1 MGTKDLF
8 IMKPKVDFCF
18 KELLNDEYVRKGFL
32 AAILGIA
39 PERILWTKLMPTYL
53 RKHHKE
59 DKFGILDVRVM
70 LQDESQVDVEMQV
83 IAYDYWAERSL
94 FYLSKMYVDQIHEG
108 EDYGQLKKCIH
119 VSILDFKL
127 FDDEEY
133 YSRFHLWEDYRR
145 LQYSDKFEIH
155 VLELPKLEKYDY
167 PETELL
173 KWARFFNATD
183 KEELEMAA
191 EGNEYTQKAYER
203 LVELSAD
210 EEKRMEYEARQKA
223 LRDYQHMM
231 NSGWRQGYG
240 KGKEAGVEAGREEG
254 RKEGVEEGR
263 KEGIE
268 EGAKAS
274 IEMLQELGISR
285 EEVQTKVQEKFLA
298 SDEIVKEWMSKYWK

>member
-1 MGTKDLF
+1 MGTKDFF

-18 KELLNDEYVRKGFL
+18 KELLSDEYVRRGFL
-32 AAILGIA
+32 SAILGVA
-39 PERILWTKLMPTYL
+39 PDMILWTKLLPTYL
-53 RKHHKE
+53 RKQHKD

-70 LQDESQVDVEMQV
+70 LQDESQVDVEIQV

-119 VSILDFKL
+119 VGVLDFKL

-133 YSRFHLWEDYRR
+133 YSRFHIWEDNRR

-191 EGNEYTQKAYER
+191 EGNEYTQKAYDR

-210 EEKRMEYEARQKA
+210 EEKRMEYEERQKA

-231 NSGWRQGYG
+231 NSGWRQG
-240 KGKEAGVEAGREEG
+240 VSDGREEG
-254 RKEGVEEGR
+254 V
-263 KEGIE
+263 
-268 EGAKAS
+268 KAI
-274 IEMLQELGISR
+274 IEMLQELGMSR
-285 EEVQTKVQEKFLA
+285 EETQTKVHDKFSASEETVQEWLN
-298 SDEIVKEWMSKYWK
+298 KYWK

>member
-1 MGTKDLF
+1 MGTKDFF

-18 KELLNDEYVRKGFL
+18 KELLSDEYVRRGFL
-32 AAILGIA
+32 SAILGVA
-39 PERILWTKLMPTYL
+39 PDMILWTKLLPTYL
-53 RKHHKE
+53 RKQHKD

-70 LQDESQVDVEMQV
+70 LQDESQVDVEIQV

-119 VSILDFKL
+119 VGILDFKL

-133 YSRFHLWEDYRR
+133 YSRFYIWEDNRR

-191 EGNEYTQKAYER
+191 EGNEYTQKAYDR

-210 EEKRMEYEARQKA
+210 EEKRMEYEERQKA

-231 NSGWRQGYG
+231 NSGWRQG
-240 KGKEAGVEAGREEG
+240 VSDGREEG
-254 RKEGVEEGR
+254 V
-263 KEGIE
+263 
-268 EGAKAS
+268 KAI
-274 IEMLQELGISR
+274 IEMLQELGMSR
-285 EEVQTKVQEKFLA
+285 EETQTKVHDKFSASEETVQEWLN
-298 SDEIVKEWMSKYWK
+298 KYWK

>member
-8 IMKPKVDFCF
+8 IMK
-18 KELLNDEYVRKGFL
+18 R
-32 AAILGIA
+32 
-39 PERILWTKLMPTYL
+39 
-53 RKHHKE
+53 
-59 DKFGILDVRVM
+59 
-70 LQDESQVDVEMQV
+70 
-83 IAYDYWAERSL
+83 
-94 FYLSKMYVDQIHEG
+94 
-108 EDYGQLKKCIH
+108 IH

-133 YSRFHLWEDYRR
+133 YSRFHIWEDHRR

-173 KWARFFNATD
+173 KWFFNAMD

-203 LVELSAD
+203 LVELSAA

-254 RKEGVEEGR
+254 RKEGVEEGW
-263 KEGIE
+263 KEGVE

-285 EEVQTKVQEKFLA
+285 EEVQTKVREKFLA
-298 SDEIVKEWMSKYWK
+298 SDEIVKEWISKYWK

>member
-8 IMKPKVDFCF
+8 IMK
-18 KELLNDEYVRKGFL
+18 R
-32 AAILGIA
+32 
-39 PERILWTKLMPTYL
+39 
-53 RKHHKE
+53 
-59 DKFGILDVRVM
+59 
-70 LQDESQVDVEMQV
+70 
-83 IAYDYWAERSL
+83 
-94 FYLSKMYVDQIHEG
+94 
-108 EDYGQLKKCIH
+108 IH

-133 YSRFHLWEDYRR
+133 YSRFHIWEDHRR

-155 VLELPKLEKYDY
+155 VLELPKFEKYDY

-173 KWARFFNATD
+173 KWAWFFNATD

-210 EEKRMEYEARQKA
+210 EENRMEYEARQKA

-254 RKEGVEEGR
+254 RKEGVEEG
-263 KEGIE
+263 
-268 EGAKAS
+268 AKAS

-285 EEVQTKVQEKFLA
+285 EEVQTKVREKFLA
-298 SDEIVKEWMSKYWK
+298 SDEIVKEWISKYWK

>member
-1 MGTKDLF
+1 MAGKQLYIFKRIF
-8 IMKPKVDFCF
+8 IIIVYLSKVDFCF
-18 KELLNDEYVRKGFL
+18 KELLSDEYVRRGFL
-32 AAILGIA
+32 SAILGVA
-39 PERILWTKLMPTYL
+39 PDMILWTKLLPTYL
-53 RKHHKE
+53 RKQHKD

-70 LQDESQVDVEMQV
+70 LQDESQVDVEIQV

-94 FYLSKMYVDQIHEG
+94 FYISKMYVDQIHEG

-119 VSILDFKL
+119 VGILDFKL

-133 YSRFHLWEDYRR
+133 YSRFHIWEDNRR

-173 KWARFFNATD
+173 KWARFFNATN

-191 EGNEYTQKAYER
+191 EGNEYTQKAYDR

-210 EEKRMEYEARQKA
+210 EEKRMEYEERQKA

-231 NSGWRQGYG
+231 NSGWRQGVS
-240 KGKEAGVEAGREEG
+240 EGREEG
-254 RKEGVEEGR
+254 V
-263 KEGIE
+263 
-268 EGAKAS
+268 KAI
-274 IEMLQELGISR
+274 IEMLQEFGMSR
-285 EEVQTKVQEKFLA
+285 EETQTKVHDKFSA
-298 SDEIVKEWMSKYWK
+298 SDEIVKEWLNKYWK

>member
-1 MGTKDLF
+1 MDTKDFF

-18 KELLNDEYVRKGFL
+18 KELLSDEYVRRGFL
-32 AAILGIA
+32 SAILGVA
-39 PERILWTKLMPTYL
+39 PDMILWTKLLPTYL
-53 RKHHKE
+53 RKQHKD
-59 DKFGILDVRVM
+59 DKFGILDVRIM
-70 LQDESQVDVEMQV
+70 LQDESQVDVEIQV

-94 FYLSKMYVDQIHEG
+94 FYISKMYVDQIHEG

-119 VSILDFKL
+119 VGILDFKL

-133 YSRFHLWEDYRR
+133 YSRFHIWEDNRR

-173 KWARFFNATD
+173 KWARFFNATN

-191 EGNEYTQKAYER
+191 EGNEYTQKAYDR

-210 EEKRMEYEARQKA
+210 EEKRMEYEERQKA

-231 NSGWRQGYG
+231 NSGWRQGVS
-240 KGKEAGVEAGREEG
+240 EGREEG
-254 RKEGVEEGR
+254 V
-263 KEGIE
+263 
-268 EGAKAS
+268 KAI
-274 IEMLQELGISR
+274 IEMLQELGMSR
-285 EEVQTKVQEKFLA
+285 EETQTKVHDKFLA
-298 SDEIVKEWMSKYWK
+298 SDEIVKEWLNKYWK

>member
-1 MGTKDLF
+1 MDTKDFF

-18 KELLNDEYVRKGFL
+18 KELLSDEYVRRGFL
-32 AAILGIA
+32 SAILGVA
-39 PERILWTKLMPTYL
+39 PDMILWTKLLPTYL
-53 RKHHKE
+53 RKQHKD

-70 LQDESQVDVEMQV
+70 LQDESQVDVEIQV

-94 FYLSKMYVDQIHEG
+94 FYISKMYVDQIHEG

-119 VSILDFKL
+119 VGILDFKL

-133 YSRFHLWEDYRR
+133 YSRFHIWEDNRR

-191 EGNEYTQKAYER
+191 GGNEYTQKAYDR

-210 EEKRMEYEARQKA
+210 EEKRMEYEERQKA

-231 NSGWRQGYG
+231 NSGWRQGVS
-240 KGKEAGVEAGREEG
+240 EGREEG
-254 RKEGVEEGR
+254 V
-263 KEGIE
+263 
-268 EGAKAS
+268 KAI
-274 IEMLQELGISR
+274 IEMLQELGMSR
-285 EEVQTKVQEKFLA
+285 EETQTKVHDKFSA
-298 SDEIVKEWMSKYWK
+298 SEEIVKEWLNKYWK

>member
-1 MGTKDLF
+1 MGTKDFF

-18 KELLNDEYVRKGFL
+18 KELLSDEYVRRGFL
-32 AAILGIA
+32 SAILGVA
-39 PERILWTKLMPTYL
+39 PDMILWTKLLPTYL
-53 RKHHKE
+53 RKQHKD

-70 LQDESQVDVEMQV
+70 LQDESQVDVEIQV

-119 VSILDFKL
+119 VGILDFKL

-133 YSRFHLWEDYRR
+133 YSRFHIWEDNRR
-145 LQYSDKFEIH
+145 LQYSDEFEIH

-191 EGNEYTQKAYER
+191 EGNEYTQKAYDR

-210 EEKRMEYEARQKA
+210 EEKRMEYEERQKA

-231 NSGWRQGYG
+231 NSGWRQG
-240 KGKEAGVEAGREEG
+240 VSDGREEG
-254 RKEGVEEGR
+254 V
-263 KEGIE
+263 
-268 EGAKAS
+268 KAI
-274 IEMLQELGISR
+274 IEMLQELGMSR
-285 EEVQTKVQEKFLA
+285 EETQTKVHDKFSASEETVQEWLN
-298 SDEIVKEWMSKYWK
+298 KYWK

>member
-8 IMKPKVDFCF
+8 IMK
-18 KELLNDEYVRKGFL
+18 R
-32 AAILGIA
+32 
-39 PERILWTKLMPTYL
+39 
-53 RKHHKE
+53 
-59 DKFGILDVRVM
+59 
-70 LQDESQVDVEMQV
+70 
-83 IAYDYWAERSL
+83 
-94 FYLSKMYVDQIHEG
+94 
-108 EDYGQLKKCIH
+108 IH

-133 YSRFHLWEDYRR
+133 YFRFHIWEDHRR

-167 PETELL
+167 PEIELL

-203 LVELSAD
+203 LVELSAA

-223 LRDYQHMM
+223 LRYYQHMM

-254 RKEGVEEGR
+254 RKEGVEEGW
-263 KEGIE
+263 KEGVE

-285 EEVQTKVQEKFLA
+285 EEVQTKVREKFLA
-298 SDEIVKEWMSKYWK
+298 SDEIVKEWISKYWK

>member
-1 MGTKDLF
+1 MGTKDFF

-18 KELLNDEYVRKGFL
+18 KELLSDEYVRRGFL
-32 AAILGIA
+32 SAILGVA
-39 PERILWTKLMPTYL
+39 PDMILWTKLLPTYL
-53 RKHHKE
+53 RKQHKD

-70 LQDESQVDVEMQV
+70 LQDESQVDVEIQV

-119 VSILDFKL
+119 VGILDFKL

-133 YSRFHLWEDYRR
+133 YSRFHIWEDNRR
-145 LQYSDKFEIH
+145 LQYSDKFEIR

-191 EGNEYTQKAYER
+191 EGNEYTQKAYDR

-210 EEKRMEYEARQKA
+210 EEKRMEYEERQKA

-231 NSGWRQGYG
+231 NSGWRQG
-240 KGKEAGVEAGREEG
+240 VSDGREEG
-254 RKEGVEEGR
+254 V
-263 KEGIE
+263 
-268 EGAKAS
+268 KAI
-274 IEMLQELGISR
+274 IEMLQELGMSR
-285 EEVQTKVQEKFLA
+285 EETQTKVHDKFSASEETVQEWLN
-298 SDEIVKEWMSKYWK
+298 KYWK

>member
-1 MGTKDLF
+1 MGTKDFF

-18 KELLNDEYVRKGFL
+18 KELLSDEYVRRGFL
-32 AAILGIA
+32 SAILGVA
-39 PERILWTKLMPTYL
+39 PDMILWTKLLPTYL
-53 RKHHKE
+53 RKQHKD

-70 LQDESQVDVEMQV
+70 LQDESQVDVEIQV

-119 VSILDFKL
+119 VGILDFKL

-133 YSRFHLWEDYRR
+133 YSRFHIWEDNRR

-191 EGNEYTQKAYER
+191 EGHEYTQKAYDR

-210 EEKRMEYEARQKA
+210 EEKRMEYEERQKA

-231 NSGWRQGYG
+231 NSGWRQG
-240 KGKEAGVEAGREEG
+240 VSDGREEG
-254 RKEGVEEGR
+254 V
-263 KEGIE
+263 
-268 EGAKAS
+268 KAI
-274 IEMLQELGISR
+274 IEMLQELGMSR
-285 EEVQTKVQEKFLA
+285 EETQTKVHDKFSASEETVQEWLN
-298 SDEIVKEWMSKYWK
+298 KYWK

>member
-8 IMKPKVDFCF
+8 IMK
-18 KELLNDEYVRKGFL
+18 R
-32 AAILGIA
+32 
-39 PERILWTKLMPTYL
+39 
-53 RKHHKE
+53 
-59 DKFGILDVRVM
+59 
-70 LQDESQVDVEMQV
+70 
-83 IAYDYWAERSL
+83 
-94 FYLSKMYVDQIHEG
+94 
-108 EDYGQLKKCIH
+108 IH

-133 YSRFHLWEDYRR
+133 YSRFHIWEDHRR

-173 KWARFFNATD
+173 KWAWFFNATD

-203 LVELSAD
+203 LVELSAA

-254 RKEGVEEGR
+254 RKEGVEEGW
-263 KEGIE
+263 KEGVE

-285 EEVQTKVQEKFLA
+285 EEVQTKVREKFLA
-298 SDEIVKEWMSKYWK
+298 SDEIVKEWISKYWK

>member
-1 MGTKDLF
+1 MYIFKRIF
-8 IMKPKVDFCF
+8 IIIVSLSKVDFCF
-18 KELLNDEYVRKGFL
+18 KELLSDEYVRRGFL
-32 AAILGIA
+32 SAILGVA
-39 PERILWTKLMPTYL
+39 PDMILWTKLLPTYL
-53 RKHHKE
+53 RKQHKD

-70 LQDESQVDVEMQV
+70 LQDESQVDVEIQV

-94 FYLSKMYVDQIHEG
+94 FYISKMYVDQIHEG

-119 VSILDFKL
+119 VGILDFKL

-133 YSRFHLWEDYRR
+133 YSRFHIWEDNRR

-173 KWARFFNATD
+173 KWARFFNATN

-191 EGNEYTQKAYER
+191 EGNEYTQKAYDR

-210 EEKRMEYEARQKA
+210 EEKRMEYEERQKA

-231 NSGWRQGYG
+231 NSGWRQGVS
-240 KGKEAGVEAGREEG
+240 EGREEG
-254 RKEGVEEGR
+254 V
-263 KEGIE
+263 
-268 EGAKAS
+268 KAI
-274 IEMLQELGISR
+274 IEMLQELGMSR
-285 EEVQTKVQEKFLA
+285 EETQTKVHDKFSA
-298 SDEIVKEWMSKYWK
+298 SDEIVKEWLNKYWK

>member
-1 MGTKDLF
+1 MGTKDFF

-18 KELLNDEYVRKGFL
+18 KELLSDEYVRRGFL
-32 AAILGIA
+32 SAILGVA
-39 PERILWTKLMPTYL
+39 PDMILWTKLLPTYL
-53 RKHHKE
+53 RKQHKD

-70 LQDESQVDVEMQV
+70 LQDESQVDVEIQV

-119 VSILDFKL
+119 VGILDFKL

-133 YSRFHLWEDYRR
+133 YSRFHIWEDNRR
-145 LQYSDKFEIH
+145 LQYSDKFEIR

-191 EGNEYTQKAYER
+191 EGNEYTQKAYDR

-210 EEKRMEYEARQKA
+210 EEKRMEYEERQKA
-223 LRDYQHMM
+223 LRD
-231 NSGWRQGYG
+231 
-240 KGKEAGVEAGREEG
+240 
-254 RKEGVEEGR
+254 
-263 KEGIE
+263 
-268 EGAKAS
+268 
-274 IEMLQELGISR
+274 
-285 EEVQTKVQEKFLA
+285 
-298 SDEIVKEWMSKYWK
+298 

>member
-8 IMKPKVDFCF
+8 IMK
-18 KELLNDEYVRKGFL
+18 R
-32 AAILGIA
+32 
-39 PERILWTKLMPTYL
+39 
-53 RKHHKE
+53 
-59 DKFGILDVRVM
+59 
-70 LQDESQVDVEMQV
+70 
-83 IAYDYWAERSL
+83 
-94 FYLSKMYVDQIHEG
+94 
-108 EDYGQLKKCIH
+108 IH

-133 YSRFHLWEDYRR
+133 YSRFHIWEDHRR

-173 KWARFFNATD
+173 KWARFFKATD
-183 KEELEMAA
+183 KEGLEMAA
-191 EGNEYTQKAYER
+191 EGNEYTRKAYER

-254 RKEGVEEGR
+254 RKEGVEEG
-263 KEGIE
+263 
-268 EGAKAS
+268 AKAS

-285 EEVQTKVQEKFLA
+285 EEVQTKVREKFLA
-298 SDEIVKEWMSKYWK
+298 SDEIVKEWISKYWK

>member
-1 MGTKDLF
+1 MDTKVFF

-18 KELLNDEYVRKGFL
+18 KELLSDEYVRRGFL
-32 AAILGIA
+32 SAILGVA
-39 PERILWTKLMPTYL
+39 PDMILWTKLLPTYL
-53 RKHHKE
+53 RKQHKD

-70 LQDESQVDVEMQV
+70 LQDESQVDVEIQV

-94 FYLSKMYVDQIHEG
+94 FYISKMYVDQIHEG

-119 VSILDFKL
+119 VGILDFKL

-133 YSRFHLWEDYRR
+133 YSRFHIWEDNRR

-173 KWARFFNATD
+173 KWARFFNATN

-191 EGNEYTQKAYER
+191 EGNEYTQKAYDR

-210 EEKRMEYEARQKA
+210 EEKRMEYEERQKA

-231 NSGWRQGYG
+231 NSGWRQGVS
-240 KGKEAGVEAGREEG
+240 EGREEG
-254 RKEGVEEGR
+254 V
-263 KEGIE
+263 
-268 EGAKAS
+268 KAI
-274 IEMLQELGISR
+274 IEMLQELGMSR
-285 EEVQTKVQEKFLA
+285 EETQTKVHDKFSA
-298 SDEIVKEWMSKYWK
+298 SDEIVKEWLNKYWK

>member
-8 IMKPKVDFCF
+8 IMK
-18 KELLNDEYVRKGFL
+18 R
-32 AAILGIA
+32 
-39 PERILWTKLMPTYL
+39 
-53 RKHHKE
+53 
-59 DKFGILDVRVM
+59 
-70 LQDESQVDVEMQV
+70 
-83 IAYDYWAERSL
+83 
-94 FYLSKMYVDQIHEG
+94 
-108 EDYGQLKKCIH
+108 IH

-133 YSRFHLWEDYRR
+133 YSRFHIWEDHRR

-254 RKEGVEEGR
+254 RKEGVEE
-263 KEGIE
+263 
-268 EGAKAS
+268 
-274 IEMLQELGISR
+274 
-285 EEVQTKVQEKFLA
+285 
-298 SDEIVKEWMSKYWK
+298 

>member
-1 MGTKDLF
+1 MHGSFLREGVQYGYERF
-8 IMKPKVDFCF
+8 IMK
-18 KELLNDEYVRKGFL
+18 R
-32 AAILGIA
+32 
-39 PERILWTKLMPTYL
+39 
-53 RKHHKE
+53 
-59 DKFGILDVRVM
+59 
-70 LQDESQVDVEMQV
+70 
-83 IAYDYWAERSL
+83 
-94 FYLSKMYVDQIHEG
+94 
-108 EDYGQLKKCIH
+108 IH

-133 YSRFHLWEDYRR
+133 YSRFHIWEDHRR

-254 RKEGVEEGR
+254 RKEGVEEG
-263 KEGIE
+263 
-268 EGAKAS
+268 AKAS

-285 EEVQTKVQEKFLA
+285 EEVQTKVREKFLA
-298 SDEIVKEWMSKYWK
+298 SDEIVKEWISKYWK

>member
-1 MGTKDLF
+1 MDTKDFF

-18 KELLNDEYVRKGFL
+18 KELLSDEYVRRGFL
-32 AAILGIA
+32 SAILGVA
-39 PERILWTKLMPTYL
+39 PDMILWTKLLPTYL
-53 RKHHKE
+53 RKQHKD

-70 LQDESQVDVEMQV
+70 LQDESQVDVEIQV

-94 FYLSKMYVDQIHEG
+94 FYISKMYVDQIHEG

-119 VSILDFKL
+119 VGILDFKL

-133 YSRFHLWEDYRR
+133 YSRFHIWEDNRR

-167 PETELL
+167 PETEFL
-173 KWARFFNATD
+173 KWARFFNATN

-191 EGNEYTQKAYER
+191 EGNEYTQKAYDR

-210 EEKRMEYEARQKA
+210 EEKRMEYEERQKA

-231 NSGWRQGYG
+231 NSGWRQGVS
-240 KGKEAGVEAGREEG
+240 EGREEG
-254 RKEGVEEGR
+254 V
-263 KEGIE
+263 
-268 EGAKAS
+268 KAI
-274 IEMLQELGISR
+274 IEMLQELGMSR
-285 EEVQTKVQEKFLA
+285 EETQTKVHDKFSA
-298 SDEIVKEWMSKYWK
+298 SDEIVKEWLNKYWK

>member
-1 MGTKDLF
+1 MDTKDFF

-18 KELLNDEYVRKGFL
+18 KELLSDEYVRRGFL
-32 AAILGIA
+32 SAILGVA
-39 PERILWTKLMPTYL
+39 PDMILWTKLLPTYL
-53 RKHHKE
+53 RKQHKD
-59 DKFGILDVRVM
+59 DKFGILDVRIM
-70 LQDESQVDVEMQV
+70 LQDESQVDVEIQV

-94 FYLSKMYVDQIHEG
+94 FYISKMYVDQIHEG

-119 VSILDFKL
+119 VGILDFKL

-133 YSRFHLWEDYRR
+133 YSRFHIWEDNRR

-173 KWARFFNATD
+173 KWARFFNATN

-191 EGNEYTQKAYER
+191 EGNEYTQKAYDR

-210 EEKRMEYEARQKA
+210 EEKRMEYEERQKA

-231 NSGWRQGYG
+231 NSGWRQGVS
-240 KGKEAGVEAGREEG
+240 EGREEG
-254 RKEGVEEGR
+254 V
-263 KEGIE
+263 
-268 EGAKAS
+268 KAI
-274 IEMLQELGISR
+274 IEMLQELGMSR
-285 EEVQTKVQEKFLA
+285 EETQTKVHDKFSASEETVQEWLN
-298 SDEIVKEWMSKYWK
+298 KYWK

>member
-1 MGTKDLF
+1 MVLSCGKECSMGTKDLF
-8 IMKPKVDFCF
+8 IMK
-18 KELLNDEYVRKGFL
+18 R
-32 AAILGIA
+32 
-39 PERILWTKLMPTYL
+39 
-53 RKHHKE
+53 
-59 DKFGILDVRVM
+59 
-70 LQDESQVDVEMQV
+70 
-83 IAYDYWAERSL
+83 
-94 FYLSKMYVDQIHEG
+94 
-108 EDYGQLKKCIH
+108 IH

-133 YSRFHLWEDYRR
+133 YSRFHIWEDHRR

-167 PETELL
+167 LETELL
-173 KWARFFNATD
+173 KWAWFFNATD

-203 LVELSAD
+203 LVELSAA

-254 RKEGVEEGR
+254 RKEGVEEGW
-263 KEGIE
+263 KEGVE

-285 EEVQTKVQEKFLA
+285 EEVQTKVREKFLA
-298 SDEIVKEWMSKYWK
+298 SDEIVKEWISKYWK

>member
-1 MGTKDLF
+1 MGTKDFF

-18 KELLNDEYVRKGFL
+18 KELLSDEYVRRGFL
-32 AAILGIA
+32 SAILAVA
-39 PERILWTKLMPTYL
+39 PDMILWTKLLPTYL
-53 RKHHKE
+53 RKQHKD

-70 LQDESQVDVEMQV
+70 LQDESQVDVEIQV

-119 VSILDFKL
+119 VGILDFKL

-133 YSRFHLWEDYRR
+133 YSRFHIWEDNRR
-145 LQYSDKFEIH
+145 LQYSDKFEIR

-191 EGNEYTQKAYER
+191 EGNEYTQKAYDR

-210 EEKRMEYEARQKA
+210 EEKRMEYEERQKA

-231 NSGWRQGYG
+231 NSGWRQG
-240 KGKEAGVEAGREEG
+240 VSDGREEG
-254 RKEGVEEGR
+254 V
-263 KEGIE
+263 
-268 EGAKAS
+268 KAI
-274 IEMLQELGISR
+274 IEMLQELGMSR
-285 EEVQTKVQEKFLA
+285 EETQTKVHDKFSASEETVQEWLN
-298 SDEIVKEWMSKYWK
+298 KYWK

>member
-8 IMKPKVDFCF
+8 IMK
-18 KELLNDEYVRKGFL
+18 R
-32 AAILGIA
+32 
-39 PERILWTKLMPTYL
+39 
-53 RKHHKE
+53 
-59 DKFGILDVRVM
+59 
-70 LQDESQVDVEMQV
+70 
-83 IAYDYWAERSL
+83 
-94 FYLSKMYVDQIHEG
+94 
-108 EDYGQLKKCIH
+108 IH

-133 YSRFHLWEDYRR
+133 YSRFHIWEDHRR

-155 VLELPKLEKYDY
+155 VLELSKLEKYDY

-203 LVELSAD
+203 LVELSAA

-254 RKEGVEEGR
+254 RKEGVEEG
-263 KEGIE
+263 
-268 EGAKAS
+268 AKAS

-285 EEVQTKVQEKFLA
+285 EEVQIKVREKFLA
-298 SDEIVKEWMSKYWK
+298 SDEIVKEWISKYWK

>member
-1 MGTKDLF
+1 MGTKDFF

-18 KELLNDEYVRKGFL
+18 KELLSDEYVRRGFL
-32 AAILGIA
+32 SAILGVA
-39 PERILWTKLMPTYL
+39 PDMILWTKLLPTYL
-53 RKHHKE
+53 RKQHKD

-70 LQDESQVDVEMQV
+70 LQDESQVDVEIQV

-119 VSILDFKL
+119 VGILDLKL

-133 YSRFHLWEDYRR
+133 YSRFHIWEDNRR
-145 LQYSDKFEIH
+145 LQYSDKFEIR

-191 EGNEYTQKAYER
+191 EGNEYTQKAYDR

-210 EEKRMEYEARQKA
+210 EEKRMEYEERQKA

-231 NSGWRQGYG
+231 NSGWRQG
-240 KGKEAGVEAGREEG
+240 VSDGREEG
-254 RKEGVEEGR
+254 V
-263 KEGIE
+263 
-268 EGAKAS
+268 KAI
-274 IEMLQELGISR
+274 IEMLQELGMSR
-285 EEVQTKVQEKFLA
+285 EETQTKVHDKFSASEETVQEWLN
-298 SDEIVKEWMSKYWK
+298 KYWK

>member
-1 MGTKDLF
+1 MDTKDFF

-18 KELLNDEYVRKGFL
+18 KELLSDEYVRRGFL
-32 AAILGIA
+32 SAILGVA
-39 PERILWTKLMPTYL
+39 PDMILWTKLLPTYL
-53 RKHHKE
+53 RKQHKD
-59 DKFGILDVRVM
+59 DKFGILDVRIM
-70 LQDESQVDVEMQV
+70 LQDESQVDVEIQV

-94 FYLSKMYVDQIHEG
+94 FYISKMYVDQIHEG

-119 VSILDFKL
+119 VGILDFKL

-133 YSRFHLWEDYRR
+133 YSRFHIWEDNRR

-173 KWARFFNATD
+173 KWARFFNATN

-191 EGNEYTQKAYER
+191 EGNEYTQKAYDR

-210 EEKRMEYEARQKA
+210 EEKRMEYEERQKA

-231 NSGWRQGYG
+231 NSGWRQGVS
-240 KGKEAGVEAGREEG
+240 EGREEG
-254 RKEGVEEGR
+254 V
-263 KEGIE
+263 
-268 EGAKAS
+268 KAI
-274 IEMLQELGISR
+274 IEMLQELGMSR
-285 EEVQTKVQEKFLA
+285 KETQTKVHDKFSA
-298 SDEIVKEWMSKYWK
+298 SDEIVKEWLNKYWK

>member
-1 MGTKDLF
+1 
-8 IMKPKVDFCF
+8 MK
-18 KELLNDEYVRKGFL
+18 
-32 AAILGIA
+32 
-39 PERILWTKLMPTYL
+39 
-53 RKHHKE
+53 
-59 DKFGILDVRVM
+59 
-70 LQDESQVDVEMQV
+70 
-83 IAYDYWAERSL
+83 
-94 FYLSKMYVDQIHEG
+94 
-108 EDYGQLKKCIH
+108 
-119 VSILDFKL
+119 
-127 FDDEEY
+127 
-133 YSRFHLWEDYRR
+133 
-145 LQYSDKFEIH
+145 
-155 VLELPKLEKYDY
+155 KYDY

-254 RKEGVEEGR
+254 RKEGVEEGW
-263 KEGIE
+263 KEGVE

-285 EEVQTKVQEKFLA
+285 EEVQTKVREKFLA
-298 SDEIVKEWMSKYWK
+298 SDEIVKEWISKYWK

>member
-1 MGTKDLF
+1 MDTKDFF

-18 KELLNDEYVRKGFL
+18 KELLSDEYVRRGFL
-32 AAILGIA
+32 SAILGVA
-39 PERILWTKLMPTYL
+39 PDMILWTKLLPTYL
-53 RKHHKE
+53 RKQHKD
-59 DKFGILDVRVM
+59 DKFGILDVRIM
-70 LQDESQVDVEMQV
+70 LQDESQVDVEIQV

-94 FYLSKMYVDQIHEG
+94 FYISKMYVDQIHEG

-119 VSILDFKL
+119 VGILDLKL

-133 YSRFHLWEDYRR
+133 YSRFHIWEDNRR

-191 EGNEYTQKAYER
+191 EGNEYTQKAYDR

-210 EEKRMEYEARQKA
+210 EEKRMEYEERQKA

-231 NSGWRQGYG
+231 NSGWRQG
-240 KGKEAGVEAGREEG
+240 VSDGREEG
-254 RKEGVEEGR
+254 V
-263 KEGIE
+263 
-268 EGAKAS
+268 KAI
-274 IEMLQELGISR
+274 IEMLQELGMSR
-285 EEVQTKVQEKFLA
+285 EETQTKVHDKFSASEETVQEWLN
-298 SDEIVKEWMSKYWK
+298 KYWK

>member
-1 MGTKDLF
+1 MGTKDFF

-18 KELLNDEYVRKGFL
+18 KELLSDEYVRRGFL
-32 AAILGIA
+32 SAILGVA
-39 PERILWTKLMPTYL
+39 PDMILWTKLLPTYL
-53 RKHHKE
+53 RKQHKD

-70 LQDESQVDVEMQV
+70 LQDESQVDVEIQV

-94 FYLSKMYVDQIHEG
+94 FYISKMYVDQIHEG
-108 EDYGQLKKCIH
+108 VDYGQFKKCIH
-119 VSILDFKL
+119 VGILDFKL

-133 YSRFHLWEDYRR
+133 YSRFHIWEDNRR

-173 KWARFFNATD
+173 KWARFFNATN

-191 EGNEYTQKAYER
+191 EGNEYTQKAYDR

-210 EEKRMEYEARQKA
+210 EEKRMEYEERQKA

-231 NSGWRQGYG
+231 NSGWRQGVS
-240 KGKEAGVEAGREEG
+240 EGREEG
-254 RKEGVEEGR
+254 V
-263 KEGIE
+263 
-268 EGAKAS
+268 KAI
-274 IEMLQELGISR
+274 IEMLQELGMSR
-285 EEVQTKVQEKFLA
+285 EETQTKVHDKFSA
-298 SDEIVKEWMSKYWK
+298 SDEIVKEWLNKYWK

>member
-1 MGTKDLF
+1 MGTKDFF
-8 IMKPKVDFCF
+8 IMKP
-18 KELLNDEYVRKGFL
+18 
-32 AAILGIA
+32 
-39 PERILWTKLMPTYL
+39 
-53 RKHHKE
+53 
-59 DKFGILDVRVM
+59 
-70 LQDESQVDVEMQV
+70 
-83 IAYDYWAERSL
+83 
-94 FYLSKMYVDQIHEG
+94 
-108 EDYGQLKKCIH
+108 IH

-133 YSRFHLWEDYRR
+133 YSRFHIWEDHRR

-167 PETELL
+167 LETELL
-173 KWARFFNATD
+173 KWAWFFNATD

-203 LVELSAD
+203 LVELSAA

-254 RKEGVEEGR
+254 RKEGVEEG
-263 KEGIE
+263 
-268 EGAKAS
+268 AKAS

-285 EEVQTKVQEKFLA
+285 EEVQTKVREKFLA
-298 SDEIVKEWMSKYWK
+298 SDEIVKEWISKYWK

>member
-8 IMKPKVDFCF
+8 IMK
-18 KELLNDEYVRKGFL
+18 R
-32 AAILGIA
+32 
-39 PERILWTKLMPTYL
+39 
-53 RKHHKE
+53 
-59 DKFGILDVRVM
+59 
-70 LQDESQVDVEMQV
+70 
-83 IAYDYWAERSL
+83 
-94 FYLSKMYVDQIHEG
+94 
-108 EDYGQLKKCIH
+108 IH

-133 YSRFHLWEDYRR
+133 YSRFHIWEHRR

-203 LVELSAD
+203 LVELSAA

-254 RKEGVEEGR
+254 RKEGRKEGVEEGW
-263 KEGIE
+263 KEGVE

-285 EEVQTKVQEKFLA
+285 EEVQTKVREKFLA
-298 SDEIVKEWMSKYWK
+298 SDEIVKEWISKYWK